1 MCECM
6 SYRGIVIQEKCQAGQ
21 SPLIFHGDKMTYS
34 EVFMRLPEGEA
45 RLYTLTGFGMT
56 AKISDFGGVIRELLV
71 PAKDGSLVN
80 VAMGY
85 ANPMDYYNSD
95 PMVVPPHFGALIGR
109 VGNRIGK
116 AKFMLDGR
124 EVHVFANERG
134 NSLHGGQGFHNRIWD
149 VVSFED
155 TELHLRLISPD
166 GDAGYPGELTVDAIY
181 RLTADHA
188 LEMVM
193 TATTDAPTVVNL
205 TNHNYFNLAGED
217 AGSLL
222 DQSLRIYGSHS
233 QEVDADLIPTGKWLE
248 VTGTPLDFRQGQ
260 NFREAFAAHPQG
272 FDDNYLLDLPSD
284 GIVRTAAEAYSSKTG
299 IRLEVQGISSC
310 VQLYTS
316 GGLDGSII
324 GTGGKA
330 YPQFSGFCL
339 EMQAAI
345 DAPNH
350 PEFPS
355 IRLAPGETYRQVIR
369 YRFSS

>member
-1 MCECM
+1 MAD
-6 SYRGIVIQEKCQAGQ
+6 RGFLMT
-21 SPLIFHGDKMTYS
+21 SPA
-34 EVFMRLPEGEA
+34 GEA
-45 RLYTLTGFGMT
+45 YLYTLSGYGIV
-56 AKISDFGGVIRELLV
+56 ARISDFGGVIRELLV
-71 PAKDGSLVN
+71 PAADGKMVN
-80 VAMGY
+80 VALGY
-85 ANPMDYYNSD
+85 ADPAEYYNRD
-95 PMVVPPHFGALIGR
+95 PRGSFPHFGALIGR

-116 AKFMLDGR
+116 ARFTLDGR
-124 EVHVFANERG
+124 EVNVFANERG
-134 NSLHGGQGFHNRIWD
+134 NSLHGGLGYHNRIWD
-149 VVSFED
+149 VVSASD

-166 GDAGYPGELTVDAIY
+166 GDAGYPGTLTVDAVY
-181 RLTADHA
+181 RITADRA
-188 LEMVM
+188 LEMEM
-193 TATTDAPTVVNL
+193 TAVTDAPTVVNL
-205 TNHNYFNLAGED
+205 TNHNYFNLAGEETCSID
-217 AGSLL
+217 
-222 DQSLRIYGSHS
+222 DQTLRIFGSHC

>member
-1 MCECM
+1 M
-6 SYRGIVIQEKCQAGQ
+6 A
-21 SPLIFHGDKMTYS
+21 DS
-34 EVFMRLPEGEA
+34 EFFMQVPEGEA
-45 RLYTLTGFGMT
+45 RLYTLTGYGMI
-56 AKISDFGGVIRELLV
+56 ARISDFGGVIRDLLV
-71 PAKDGSLVN
+71 PAKDGRMVN

-85 ANPMDYYNSD
+85 ADPMAYFNPD

-124 EVHVFANERG
+124 EVRVFANERG
-134 NSLHGGQGFHNRIWD
+134 NSLHGGMGFHNHIWD

-155 TELHLRLISPD
+155 TELHLRLVSPD

-181 RLTADHA
+181 RLAADHA
-188 LEMVM
+188 LEMVI
-193 TATTDAPTVVNL
+193 TATADAPTVVNI

-217 AGSLL
+217 SGSLL
-222 DQSLRIYGSHS
+222 DQSLRIYGSQC
-233 QEVDADLIPTGKWLE
+233 QEVGADLIPSGKWRDVE
-248 VTGTPLDFRQGQ
+248 GTPLDFRNGQ
-260 NFREAFAAHPQG
+260 SFADAFARQPQG
-272 FDDNYLLDLPSD
+272 FDDNYRLDHPSD
-284 GIVRTAAEAYSSKTG
+284 GIVRTAAEAYSSQTG

-316 GGLDGSII
+316 GGLDGSIT
-324 GTGGKA
+324 GTGGKP

-345 DAPNH
+345 DSPNH
-350 PEFPS
+350 PEYPS

-369 YRFSS
+369 YRFSH